1 MLQFIPQSRNKFCLR
16 NLADD
21 LPFFDQQTFPDA
33 ACNTQVRFLCFAGSV
48 YDTAHDC
55 DLDIQVREL
64 RCKRFYLIREAD
76 LVDLRASAGRTADN
90 LNTAFAQSQRPQ
102 NQLRRFDLFYNIPCQ
117 GYTDRIADSLI

>member
-1 MLQFIPQSRNKFCLR
+1 MIC
-16 NLADD
+16 
-21 LPFFDQQTFPDA
+21 PFFDQQTFPDA
-33 ACNTQVRFLCFAGSV
+33 PAIPRSASFASPGPF

-55 DLDIQVREL
+55 NLDIQVREL

>member
-1 MLQFIPQSRNKFCLR
+1 M
-16 NLADD
+16 
-21 LPFFDQQTFPDA
+21 FDQQSFPDSS
-33 ACNTQVRFLCFAGSV
+33 CNPDVCLSCFPRSV
-48 YDTAHDC
+48 YHTAHDC
-55 DLDIQVREL
+55 NLDIQVREL